1 MVDKDRYSASQLF
14 NFVQGSYFER
24 TSQPIYAIVFLLP
37 FIVFYELGT
46 ILINTDLL
54 RHYWQGRVV
63 AFSWVQEFLAHIGF
77 GSKFAWA
84 ATPLAVVVILI
95 ALQLTSRKRW
105 RFRFGDILPMAVE
118 CILLAVPLIVL
129 SMFLSGSGQRQ
140 GDINEFANSA
150 VQIEADTVLS
160 CSSVANDGSPAPLL
174 PSEEGKGAED
184 SSDEGKWQGLLA
196 NIVTGIGAGIYEELI
211 FRLILIIGLMMLF
224 QDVLRLDHKSSI
236 ILSVLISAALFSAY
250 HHIVYL
256 EGRFIQSTP
265 FNWTEFGFRTIAGIY
280 FAVLFAIRGFGITA
294 GAHAFYDIIAVSMNA
309 LFIR

>member
-1 MVDKDRYSASQLF
+1 MSNGIGNKYKYSASQLF
-14 NFVQGSYFER
+14 NFAQDSYFER
-24 TSQPIYAIVFLLP
+24 TSRPIYAIVFLLP

-46 ILINTDLL
+46 IFINTNLL

-63 AFSWVQEFLAHIGF
+63 AFSWLQEFLLHIGF
-77 GSKFAWA
+77 GSKFAWI

-105 RFRFGDILPMAVE
+105 RFWFGDILPMAVE

-140 GDINEFANSA
+140 GDIDQFANGA
-150 VQIEADTVLS
+150 VQIQADSVLS
-160 CSSVANDGSPAPLL
+160 CSSVTNDGLPAM
-174 PSEEGKGAED
+174 AE
-184 SSDEGKWQGLLA
+184 SSVGDDGKWQALLA
-196 NIVTGIGAGIYEELI
+196 NIVTGIGAGIYEELV
-211 FRLILIIGLMMLF
+211 FRLILIIVLMMLF
-224 QDVLRLDHKSSI
+224 QDALGLGRKISI

-256 EGRFIQSTP
+256 DGQFVQSSP
-265 FNWTEFGFRTIAGIY
+265 FNWPEFGFRTIAGIY

-294 GAHAFYDIIAVSMNA
+294 GAHAFYDIIAVSINA
-309 LFIR
+309 LFPQ